1 MNPAQGL
8 ERQEDDAVPREAFT
22 EEEIKRIL
30 GAYQRYPLRGGV
42 EIVRVKAFVQL
53 LLDTGL
59 RIGDAVRLER
69 RDVQGG
75 VLRVR
80 TAKRKRPVSIPLSP
94 SLLELLD
101 AVIGTSPHFY
111 FWSGLGK
118 LKSAIGDWQR
128 TLSRLFKLA
137 AVPDA
142 CAHRCRHT
150 FVKRLLMSGVP
161 IDRVAVLLGHKC
173 PTITM
178 KHYAEWIPERQK
190 QLEAYI
196 RLVQRNF
203 A

>member
-1 MNPAQGL
+1 M
-8 ERQEDDAVPREAFT
+8 
-22 EEEIKRIL
+22 
-30 GAYQRYPLRGGV
+30 
-42 EIVRVKAFVQL
+42 QL

-69 RDVQGG
+69 RNVLDG
-75 VLRVR
+75 VLRIR

-94 SLLELLD
+94 NLLELLD
-101 AVIGTSPHFY
+101 VVIGTSPSFY

-118 LKSAIGDWQR
+118 LKSAIGDWRR

-137 AVPDA
+137 AVPNA
-142 CAHRCRHT
+142 CAHRFRHT

-161 IDRVAVLLGHKC
+161 IDRVAVLLGHKS

-190 QLEAYI
+190 QLEADI
-196 RLVQRNF
+196 PLVQRNF